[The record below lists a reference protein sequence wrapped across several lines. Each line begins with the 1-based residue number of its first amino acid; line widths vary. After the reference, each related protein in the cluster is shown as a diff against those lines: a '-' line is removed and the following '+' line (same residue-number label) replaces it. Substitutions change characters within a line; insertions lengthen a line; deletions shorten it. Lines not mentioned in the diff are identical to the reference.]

1 MVAERVETLA
11 PHHDPAMLAETLEH
25 LALRGG
31 MVVVDGT
38 LGLAGHAIEFAAR
51 IAPGGTLVGLDW
63 DQSMLA
69 LATER
74 LGAPEGVAL
83 QLVHTDYRG
92 LPEVL
97 DGLGLKADAILLDLG
112 LNSAQIDDPERGIA
126 FSKEGPLDMRM
137 DRSTGEPA
145 SAMLNRLAPGEI
157 ERGLKEYGDENWA
170 RAIAKVIV
178 ERRKSAPLRTTTDLV
193 ESVLAAIPVGARDRR
208 IHPATRTFQAV
219 RIMVNGELEELE
231 EAIAQA
237 ARSLAPGGRMVV
249 LSYHSGEDRA
259 AKRAFRSLRRE
270 GFTELTDGPVGPT
283 ETEIRRNPR
292 SRSAKLRAVA
302 RDRDFSSSSISTSPS
317 GEPPY
322 QG

>member
-1 MVAERVETLA
+1 MVVERSEAIV
-11 PHHDPAMLAETLEH
+11 PHHDPAMLAETLAH
-25 LALRGG
+25 LALRPG

-38 LGLAGHAIEFAAR
+38 LGLAGHAVEFVAR

-74 LGAPEGVAL
+74 LGSPEGVTL
-83 QLVHTDYRG
+83 RFVHSDYRG

-97 DGLGLKADAILLDLG
+97 EEAGLQADAILLDLG

-126 FSKEGPLDMRM
+126 FSKPGPLDMRM

-178 ERRKSAPLRTTTDLV
+178 ERRKAAPLRTTADLV
-193 ESVLAAIPVGARDRR
+193 DAVLAAIPAGARDRR

-219 RIMVNGELEELE
+219 RIMVNGELDE
-231 EAIAQA
+231 
-237 ARSLAPGGRMVV
+237 
-249 LSYHSGEDRA
+249 
-259 AKRAFRSLRRE
+259 
-270 GFTELTDGPVGPT
+270 
-283 ETEIRRNPR
+283 
-292 SRSAKLRAVA
+292 
-302 RDRDFSSSSISTSPS
+302 
-317 GEPPY
+317 
-322 QG
+322 